1 MEPMGSP
8 ESIIAWIEEEA
19 VLRNRPRENRVH
31 WGRLCNCVW
40 PSEKLPTTRE
50 GIPRSKRSISPP
62 SRAFENDGIGD
73 NDDGADGILM
83 RDLQMNTKQTT
94 HFYSRD
100 TYDSEDK
107 CAQE

>member
-1 MEPMGSP
+1 M
-8 ESIIAWIEEEA
+8 
-19 VLRNRPRENRVH
+19 H
-31 WGRLCNCVW
+31 
-40 PSEKLPTTRE
+40 
-50 GIPRSKRSISPP
+50 
-62 SRAFENDGIGD
+62 DGIGD

-83 RDLQMNTKQTT
+83 RDLRMNTKQTT